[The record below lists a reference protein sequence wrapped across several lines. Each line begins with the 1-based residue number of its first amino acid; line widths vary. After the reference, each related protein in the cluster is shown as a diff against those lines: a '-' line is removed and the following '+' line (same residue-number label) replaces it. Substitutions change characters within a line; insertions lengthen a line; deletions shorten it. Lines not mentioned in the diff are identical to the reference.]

1 MYMYK
6 KLLVLHHLIL
16 SKDYLAHF
24 ADQLLQFA
32 EQSFLIPDQQTIR
45 ETFAISSLLILVCED
60 NTYNLLGQRNYFQK
74 QSLIV
79 FLQKYALQIC
89 SIFTGAEP
97 YGNVISK
104 CCVALLHGC
113 STVNLLRICRTPF

>member
-1 MYMYK
+1 MYK

-32 EQSFLIPDQQTIR
+32 EQSFLIPDQQIIR

-89 SIFTGAEP
+89 SIFT
-97 YGNVISK
+97 
-104 CCVALLHGC
+104 
-113 STVNLLRICRTPF
+113 